1 VNGQRKGG
9 ALQAMPP
16 PNILRLLGDVLGLDQ
31 ELGCWIDH
39 EEKDANKIEIPA
51 GVYAKTVACA
61 YSHSNFIRGVRFDCA
76 EALSPY
82 NGG

>member
-1 VNGQRKGG
+1 
-9 ALQAMPP
+9 
-16 PNILRLLGDVLGLDQ
+16 
-31 ELGCWIDH
+31 LGCWIDH

>member
-1 VNGQRKGG
+1 
-9 ALQAMPP
+9 MPP